1 MAAPPRPPP
10 PDSVIAEAREALERG
25 RPWQASRLIT
35 PVLADS
41 AHRTPAAV
49 FLAATAASRWGG
61 WPEVSR
67 LLTGEPWLD
76 SLYEGRGRLLLA
88 RAALELRADSLA
100 LRDALA
106 VPIAHD
112 SVEGER
118 LVLLA
123 AALDRL
129 DARDSSASTYE
140 RAALHYPLIAD
151 WLLIRAAAVTD
162 DSAGRARLYARLRD
176 PLARTRI
183 PWSEAVR
190 SRAHRRSPGC
200 GTTLRGARRSRRA
213 LASQVRGESRQ
224 RHSQGVR
231 RDLVTLVTARHSVAE
246 VRDAIAFLDSTFT
259 PLSPKEELAVARAA
273 SWAGPPGRAV
283 DGYARAFAAKL
294 GDDKDRFDYA
304 TALGK
309 VGRYADAAFQFNLVR
324 VTA

>member
-1 MAAPPRPPP
+1 MLLSYLWVALRLAHGPIQAVSPGPMPVPPRPPP

-35 PVLADS
+35 PVLTDS
-41 AHRTPAAV
+41 AHRTPAVV

-67 LLTGEPWLD
+67 LLTGERWLD

-88 RAALELRADSLA
+88 RAGLELRADSSA

-140 RAALHYPLIAD
+140 RAALQYPLIAD

-162 DSAGRARLYARLRD
+162 DSAGRARLYAGLRD
-176 PLARTRI
+176 PLARSRI
-183 PWSEAVR
+183 PWSEASAR
-190 SRAHRRSPGC
+190 EHTGDLQGAARRYAA
-200 GTTLRGARRSRRA
+200 LGARVVA
-213 LASQVRGESRQ
+213 LRLRFAASADGDI
-224 RHSQGVR
+224 HDGVR
-231 RDLVTLVTARHSVAE
+231 A
-246 VRDAIAFLDSTFT
+246 
-259 PLSPKEELAVARAA
+259 
-273 SWAGPPGRAV
+273 
-283 DGYARAFAAKL
+283 
-294 GDDKDRFDYA
+294 
-304 TALGK
+304 
-309 VGRYADAAFQFNLVR
+309 
-324 VTA
+324 